1 MHPQIQT
8 NRMAKKKHQGHYCKV
23 CGEYKSNESFT
34 GKGHKNHI
42 CKKCAML
49 PEEVRKKM
57 IQGDFEEDA
66 DFFEDIELP
75 FDEGNGE
82 YQSPDAVYYDGYLSF
97 VGLDRLSAPEYEA
110 KRYNKLKDTEK
121 TFLRGEVQ
129 NLIIDFWKYNIQ
141 IPDGGEVNKIMN
153 TSIKHIEEKMSFT
166 VKNDKDLRRI
176 VQSMVV
182 PTINKQLRRE
192 NKKKEEG

>member
-1 MHPQIQT
+1 
-8 NRMAKKKHQGHYCKV
+8 MAKKKHQGHYCKV

-42 CKKCAML
+42 CKKCAKL
-49 PEEVRKKM
+49 SKEDRERM
-57 IQGDFEEDA
+57 INGEFEEDS
-66 DFFEDIELP
+66 DLLEDIELP

-82 YQSPDAVYYDGYLSF
+82 YQSSDAVYYDGYLGF
-97 VGLDRLSAPEYEA
+97 VGLDSSLSSVDET
-110 KRYNKLKDTEK
+110 KRYSKLKDPERNL
-121 TFLRGEVQ
+121 FRGIVQ
-129 NLIIDFWKYNIQ
+129 NLIIEFWEDKRL
-141 IPDGGEVNKIMN
+141 IPDGGEVNQIMN
-153 TSIKHIEEKMSFT
+153 TAIRFFKEERSLT
-166 VKNDKDLRRI
+166 LKNDKDLRRI

>member
-1 MHPQIQT
+1 
-8 NRMAKKKHQGHYCKV
+8 MANNKHQGHYCKV

-42 CKKCAML
+42 CKKCAKL
-49 PEEVRKKM
+49 SNEDQKKM
-57 IQGDFEEDA
+57 ISSEFGDDS

-75 FDEGNGE
+75 FDEGDGE
-82 YQSPDAVYYDGYLSF
+82 DQSSDAVYYDGYLGF
-97 VGLDRLSAPEYEA
+97 VGLDRLSPQPYEA
-110 KRYNKLKDTEK
+110 KRYYKLKDAER
-121 TFLRGEVQ
+121 TFFRGIVQ
-129 NLIIDFWKYNIQ
+129 NLVIEFWENKRL
-141 IPDGGEVNKIMN
+141 IPDGGEVNQIMN
-153 TSIKHIEEKMSFT
+153 TAIKYFHEEVTFT

>member
-1 MHPQIQT
+1 
-8 NRMAKKKHQGHYCKV
+8 MAKKKHQGHYCKV

-42 CKKCAML
+42 CKKCAKLSKEDRERMMNG
-49 PEEVRKKM
+49 E
-57 IQGDFEEDA
+57 FEEDS
-66 DFFEDIELP
+66 DSFEDVELP
-75 FDEGNGE
+75 FDED
-82 YQSPDAVYYDGYLSF
+82 DAVYYDGYLGF
-97 VGLDRLSAPEYEA
+97 VGLDSFLSSADET
-110 KRYNKLKDTEK
+110 KRYSKLKDAERNL
-121 TFLRGEVQ
+121 FRGIVQ
-129 NLIIDFWKYNIQ
+129 NLIIEFWKINKL
-141 IPDGGEVNKIMN
+141 IPDGGEVNQIMN
-153 TSIKHIEEKMSFT
+153 TAIKHFKEEQSFS

>member
-1 MHPQIQT
+1 M
-8 NRMAKKKHQGHYCKV
+8 

-42 CKKCAML
+42 CKKCAKLSKEDRERMMNG
-49 PEEVRKKM
+49 E
-57 IQGDFEEDA
+57 FEEDS
-66 DFFEDIELP
+66 DSFEDVELP
-75 FDEGNGE
+75 FDED
-82 YQSPDAVYYDGYLSF
+82 DAVYYDGYLGF
-97 VGLDRLSAPEYEA
+97 VGLDSFLSSADET
-110 KRYNKLKDTEK
+110 KRYSKLKDAERNL
-121 TFLRGEVQ
+121 FRGIVQ
-129 NLIIDFWKYNIQ
+129 NLIIEFWKNNKL
-141 IPDGGEVNKIMN
+141 IPDGGEVNQIMN
-153 TSIKHIEEKMSFT
+153 TAIKHFKEEQSFS

>member
-1 MHPQIQT
+1 
-8 NRMAKKKHQGHYCKV
+8 MAKKKHQGHYCKV

-42 CKKCAML
+42 CKKCAKLSKEDRERMMNG
-49 PEEVRKKM
+49 E
-57 IQGDFEEDA
+57 FEEDS
-66 DFFEDIELP
+66 DSFEDVELP
-75 FDEGNGE
+75 FDED
-82 YQSPDAVYYDGYLSF
+82 DAVYYDGYLGF
-97 VGLDRLSAPEYEA
+97 VGLDSFLSSADET
-110 KRYNKLKDTEK
+110 KRYSKLKDAERNL
-121 TFLRGEVQ
+121 FRGIVQ
-129 NLIIDFWKYNIQ
+129 NLIIEFWKNNKL
-141 IPDGGEVNKIMN
+141 IPDGGEVNQIMN
-153 TSIKHIEEKMSFT
+153 TAIKHFKEEQSFS

>member
-1 MHPQIQT
+1 
-8 NRMAKKKHQGHYCKV
+8 MAKNKHQGHYCKV

-42 CKKCAML
+42 CKKCAKL
-49 PEEVRKKM
+49 SKGDREKM
-57 IQGDFEEDA
+57 MNGEFED
-66 DFFEDIELP
+66 DSDLFEDIELP
-75 FDEGNGE
+75 FDEGDGE
-82 YQSPDAVYYDGYLSF
+82 YQSSDAVYYDGYLGF
-97 VGLDRLSAPEYEA
+97 VGLDSFLSSVDET
-110 KRYNKLKDTEK
+110 KRYNKLKDSERNL
-121 TFLRGEVQ
+121 FRGIVQ
-129 NLIIDFWKYNIQ
+129 NLIIEFWENKRQ
-141 IPDGGEVNKIMN
+141 IPDGGEVNQIMK
-153 TSIKHIEEKMSFT
+153 TAIKSFQEDALT

>member
-1 MHPQIQT
+1 
-8 NRMAKKKHQGHYCKV
+8 MAKKKHQGHYCKV

-42 CKKCAML
+42 CKKCAKLSKEDRERMMNG
-49 PEEVRKKM
+49 E
-57 IQGDFEEDA
+57 FEEDS
-66 DFFEDIELP
+66 DLFEDVELP
-75 FDEGNGE
+75 FDED
-82 YQSPDAVYYDGYLSF
+82 DAVYYDGYLGF
-97 VGLDRLSAPEYEA
+97 VGLDSFLSSADET
-110 KRYNKLKDTEK
+110 KRYSKLKDAERNL
-121 TFLRGEVQ
+121 FRGIVQ
-129 NLIIDFWKYNIQ
+129 NLIIEFWKNNKL
-141 IPDGGEVNKIMN
+141 IPDGGEVNQIMN
-153 TSIKHIEEKMSFT
+153 TAIKHFKEEQSFS